1 MTPPRLLLLDH
12 SGALGGAELY
22 LLDVARAY
30 RAHSSVLLFEDGP
43 FADRLREENLDV
55 ACLQM
60 PNSLRGVRKNAG
72 LWGALRAIPGLV
84 RLVLQ
89 VARRA
94 RDYDLLF
101 ANSQKSL
108 LVGALASLLTRRPL
122 IWNLHDL
129 LSADHFTALN
139 RRVAVAC
146 ANAAATHVIANSQA
160 TLDAF
165 RTSGGRTP
173 ASIVYNGLDPA
184 RFQQVDPALPL
195 ALRAELG
202 VGDAPLVGIFSRLAH
217 WKGQHVLL
225 DALVDRPDV
234 HALLVGDALF
244 EGDHAYATRLRRA
257 VEANG
262 LSERVHFLGF
272 RDDVPALMK
281 ACDVIAHTSTT
292 PEPFGRVIVEGML
305 AKRPVIATRAGGALE
320 ILTDGETGVLVP
332 PGDARA
338 LGRALDRL
346 LQAPDTASRMATAG
360 AQEAQQR
367 FSLHA
372 QIEGIDHVLNRVTAS
387 SPRSIPSNS

>member
-30 RAHSSVLLFEDGP
+30 RTHSSVLLFEDGP

-60 PNSLRGVRKNAG
+60 PNSLKGVRKNAG

-89 VARRA
+89 VAHRA

-146 ANAAATHVIANSQA
+146 ANGAAAHVIANSQA

-173 ASIVYNGLDPA
+173 ASIVYNGLDPT
-184 RFQQVDPALPL
+184 RFQQIDPALPL

-225 DALVDRPDV
+225 DALVDRSDV

-244 EGDHAYATRLRRA
+244 EGDQAYATRLRRT

-272 RDDVPALMK
+272 RDDIPALMK

-305 AKRPVIATRAGGALE
+305 AERPVIATRAGGALE
-320 ILTDGETGVLVP
+320 ILTDGKTGALVP
-332 PGDARA
+332 PGNAKA

-346 LQAPDTASRMATAG
+346 LQAPDTASRMATAA

-372 QIEGIDHVLNRVTAS
+372 QIEGIDHVLHRVTAS
-387 SPRSIPSNS
+387 SPRLTPSNS